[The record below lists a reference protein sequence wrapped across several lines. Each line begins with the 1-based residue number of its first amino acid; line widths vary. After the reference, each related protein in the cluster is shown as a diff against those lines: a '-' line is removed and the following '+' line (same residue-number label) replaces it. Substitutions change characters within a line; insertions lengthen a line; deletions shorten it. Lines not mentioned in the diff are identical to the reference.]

1 MKHSLVSLSII
12 GAMAAAMAFAQTNA
26 PGPAH
31 FRSPVARQLMT
42 ELNLS
47 STQKQQAKSI
57 FQNTRQQSQPL
68 AQQLKQ
74 DRQSLSAAIQS
85 ANNAQIQQ
93 LSSAMGNLQGQLLAI
108 RSNGRAKFF
117 AMLTP
122 DQKATATAFE
132 QKVHEVLGGRGGRG

>member
-1 MKHSLVSLSII
+1 MKHTFVSLSIA

-26 PGPAH
+26 PAAAH
-31 FRSPVARQLMT
+31 FRSPISRHLMQ

-47 STQKQQAKSI
+47 ATQKQQAKTI
-57 FQNTRQQSQPL
+57 FQNSRQQAQPV

-85 ANNAQIQQ
+85 GNTAQIQQ
-93 LSSAMGNLQGQLLAI
+93 LSTAMGALQGQLLAI
-108 RSNGRAKFF
+108 RSNGRAQFF

-122 DQKATATAFE
+122 DQKTTATAFQ
-132 QKVHEVLGGRGGRG
+132 QKVHEVLGGRGE